1 MSQFALPADHVFP
14 HRLFGD
20 WLAHEVPRVLPKSKI
35 GEAVGYAV
43 NQWSTLIQ
51 YVEDGR
57 HTIDNSPAERA
68 IRPLAIGRRNW
79 LQIAGDG
86 GLKSAA
92 VLLSLA
98 ATTKRHGLNP
108 WTYIRHLLSAAAT
121 RQPEADFSDLLPDV
135 WMQAQAKN
143 PPTPS

>member
-1 MSQFALPADHVFP
+1 MTFRVVYANIPECHDSL
-14 HRLFGD
+14 LF
-20 WLAHEVPRVLPKSKI
+20 V
-35 GEAVGYAV
+35 YAS
-43 NQWSTLIQ
+43 NQWPSLIR
-51 YVEDGR
+51 YLEDGR
-57 HTIDNSPAERA
+57 LTIDNAPAEQA
-68 IRPLAIGRRNW
+68 LRPLAVGRRNW

-108 WTYIRHLLSAAAT
+108 WTYIRHLLSAAAA
-121 RQPEADFSDLLPDV
+121 RQPEADFSDLLPDA
-135 WMQAQAKN
+135 WMQVQANN